1 MGKIAW
7 ITDSASGLSQEFI
20 EKHNIFV
27 LPMNVIVNDI
37 SYREDIDI
45 TKEEFYEKLKVH
57 GIGAKTSQPT
67 FGEFVNLY
75 EKLKNEYDY
84 GIALHASSEL
94 TGTYQ
99 SSKSASE
106 MSGFPVEVID
116 SRIGAYPLGKMMDI
130 GIQLENQGVEYEEIV
145 KTLRTLPSKAQ
156 VFLLPESLEQLR
168 RSGRVSAA
176 KSALASIMN
185 IKLMLCF
192 DDGKV
197 VIHDKVRTSNR
208 ARKKMNQ
215 IISETIEKHRL
226 KELCILHAGVFEQA
240 QQWKEELE
248 NIHEQIKFKIE
259 TLVPV
264 AGVHTGYGTL
274 GVAWLAN

>member
-1 MGKIAW
+1 MRKIAW
-7 ITDSASGLSQEFI
+7 ITDSTSGLSKDFI

-45 TKEEFYEKLKVH
+45 TKDEFYEKLKVH
-57 GIGAKTSQPT
+57 GLGAKTSQPT
-67 FGEFVNLY
+67 FGEFVELY
-75 EKLKNEYDY
+75 EKLKTEYDC

-99 SSKSASE
+99 SSQSASE
-106 MSGFPVEVID
+106 MANFPVEVID
-116 SRIGAYPLGKMMDI
+116 SRIGAYPLGKMIDL
-130 GIQLENQGVEYEEIV
+130 GIELEQKGQEYEEIV
-145 KTLRTLPSKAQ
+145 ETLRTLPEKAQ
-156 VFLLPESLEQLR
+156 LYLFPENLEQLR

-176 KSALASIMN
+176 RSALASIMN

-192 DDGKV
+192 DNGKV
-197 VIHDKVRTSNR
+197 VIHDKVRTSKR
-208 ARKKMNQ
+208 VRKKMNQ
-215 IISETIEKHRL
+215 IIEEAIEKHKL
-226 KELCILHAGVFEQA
+226 NELCILHAGVFDQA
-240 QQWKEELE
+240 QQWKLELE
-248 NIHEQIKFKIE
+248 KLHAHIKFKIE

-274 GVAWLAN
+274 GIAWLAK